1 VRKAAVALV
10 LTAVAVV
17 ALTRFE
23 THPPRTFNPNSALRP
38 TATPPAIARK
48 QSAKPTPA
56 PGSHSATGP
65 AFTTPFSF
73 IQVRATV
80 KDGRLTGVE
89 TVALAGDGPH
99 TEALNARAEP
109 ILREEA
115 LRAGS
120 ADIDVVSGA
129 TSTSKIWIDSLRGA
143 IERARRAEREA
154 AAKEQAEPAT
164 RDAAAMVQPSGNAV
178 AGDDAREVG

>member
-1 VRKAAVALV
+1 MHKTALALV
-10 LTAVAVV
+10 LTAAAVLLL
-17 ALTRFE
+17 ARFE

-48 QSAKPTPA
+48 ESARPTPT
-56 PGSHSATGP
+56 PDPRSRSATGP

-80 KDGRLTGVE
+80 TDGRLTGVE

-115 LRAGS
+115 LRAGN

-129 TSTSKIWIDSLRGA
+129 TSTSKIWIESLRGA
-143 IERARRAEREA
+143 IEKARRAEREA
-154 AAKEQAEPAT
+154 AARGAT
-164 RDAAAMVQPSGNAV
+164 PRVEG
-178 AGDDAREVG
+178 